1 VQRFAELGMT
11 ADDMSPEQVDEF
23 IQSEIAKWERVIKEA
38 DIRALE

>member
-1 VQRFAELGMT
+1 MT

-23 IQSEIAKWERVIKEA
+23 IQSEIVKWERVIKEA